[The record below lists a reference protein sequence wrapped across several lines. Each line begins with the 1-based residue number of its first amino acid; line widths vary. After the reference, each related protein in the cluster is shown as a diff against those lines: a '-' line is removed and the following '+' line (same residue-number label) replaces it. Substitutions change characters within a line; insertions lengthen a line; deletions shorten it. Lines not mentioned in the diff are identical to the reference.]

1 MARIQTYTKD
11 ANLSNNDLLLG
22 SDTNNLGA
30 TANFALSSLTQF
42 FEENITIVSAT
53 TIFNQDTP
61 ATTWNV
67 IHGLNKFPSVTVVD
81 SSGNVVIG
89 EVLYSGVNSLTI
101 TFESSFSGKAYLN

>member
-22 SDTNNLGA
+22 SDTDNLGA

-53 TIFNQDTP
+53 TIFDQNTP
-61 ATTWNV
+61 SRFWNST
-67 IHGLNKFPSVTVVD
+67 HNLNKFPSVTVVD

-89 EVLYSGVNSLTI
+89 EVLYLDSNSLRI
-101 TFESSFSGKAYLN
+101 TFDSPFSGKAYLN

>member
-1 MARIQTYTKD
+1 MARIQNYTKD

-42 FEENITIVSAT
+42 FEENITLVSAT

-61 ATTWNV
+61 ATTWSIV
-67 IHGLNKFPSVTVVD
+67 HDLNKFPSVTVVD

-89 EVLYSGVNSLTI
+89 EIVYLGPISLTI

>member
-1 MARIQTYTKD
+1 MARIQNYTKD

-42 FEENITIVSAT
+42 FEENITLVSAT

-61 ATTWNV
+61 ATTWSV
-67 IHGLNKFPSVTVVD
+67 VHGLNKFPSVTVVD
-81 SSGNVVIG
+81 SSGNVVLG
-89 EVLYSGVNSLTI
+89 EIVYLGPFSLTI

>member
-22 SDTNNLGA
+22 SDTDNLGA

-42 FEENITIVSAT
+42 FEENITLVSAT

-61 ATTWNV
+61 ATTWSIV
-67 IHGLNKFPSVTVVD
+67 HDLNKFPSVTVVD

-89 EVLYSGVNSLTI
+89 EIVYLGPISLTI

>member
-42 FEENITIVSAT
+42 FEENITLVSAT

-61 ATTWNV
+61 ATTWSIV
-67 IHGLNKFPSVTVVD
+67 HDLNKFPSVTVVD

-89 EVLYSGVNSLTI
+89 EIVYLGPISLTI

>member
-42 FEENITIVSAT
+42 FEENIAIVSAT
-53 TIFNQDTP
+53 TIFNQNTP
-61 ATTWNV
+61 ATTWSV
-67 IHGLNKFPSVTVVD
+67 AHELNKFPSVTVVD

-89 EVLYSGVNSLTI
+89 EILYLSPIALTI

>member
-1 MARIQTYTKD
+1 MARIQNYTKD

-42 FEENITIVSAT
+42 FEENITLVSAT

-61 ATTWNV
+61 TTTWSIV
-67 IHGLNKFPSVTVVD
+67 HDLNKFPSVTVVD

-89 EVLYSGVNSLTI
+89 EIVYLGPISLTI